1 MQKQYYRKN
10 RLHILP
16 DYTDLIIYSENVPI
30 IRNDRGELLKEAVS
44 CSFITCPAVNRTFAR
59 FMFSERNIDRKMYG
73 RIKRIITLA
82 VMKSP
87 DIVVLGAFGC
97 GMFGNKR
104 KKVLPM
110 FEELINKYVPD
121 NIEVFFAIP

>member
-1 MQKQYYRKN
+1 
-10 RLHILP
+10 
-16 DYTDLIIYSENVPI
+16 
-30 IRNDRGELLKEAVS
+30 
-44 CSFITCPAVNRTFAR
+44 
-59 FMFSERNIDRKMYG
+59 MFSERNIDRKMYG

-97 GMFGNKR
+97 GMFGNKQ